1 VFPELR
7 ETMKVLR
14 LKMQRESMQNI
25 NLRTTFLLRV
35 IALLFLLSLPN
46 GVWAQEIY
54 LGDESWS
61 VFVLDKDGHQILVK
75 KKNDEVVP
83 LVNVIETPWNSAH
96 DKAPI
101 DFIIPE
107 SIDFSSDKTKVYFL
121 TKAWETSHALHSV
134 NIDGTGYKYL
144 TDAIEFKVIDK
155 GEYKDK
161 LVVLKH
167 IYPIAGSAID
177 LWMLF
182 DPEKKQDITIFSSW
196 GDPIFEDQSANFF
209 DQ

>member
-1 VFPELR
+1 
-7 ETMKVLR
+7 
-14 LKMQRESMQNI
+14 MQKI
-25 NLRTTFLLRV
+25 NLKTMFLLSA
-35 IALLFLLSLPN
+35 ITLLFLLSFPN
-46 GVWAQEIY
+46 SVWAQEVE
-54 LGDESWS
+54 LGDECWS
-61 VFVLDKDGHQILVK
+61 VSVVDEGGHQILVK
-75 KKNDEVVP
+75 KKNVEVVL
-83 LVNVIETPWNSAH
+83 LVDVVETPWNSAH